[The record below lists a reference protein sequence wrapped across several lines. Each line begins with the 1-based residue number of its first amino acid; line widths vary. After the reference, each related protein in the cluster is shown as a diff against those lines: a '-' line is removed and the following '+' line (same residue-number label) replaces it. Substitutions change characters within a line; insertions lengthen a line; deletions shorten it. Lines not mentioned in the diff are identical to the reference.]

1 MDPGAN
7 GATRHFVRTALAGA
21 AAACAGNGLARF
33 AYVPIFPAMVTAGW
47 VDGGQ
52 AGLLGAAALAGYLVG
67 ILAGRT
73 VARGIGV
80 PATLDLGMALVV
92 LSLAACA
99 WNGGFAWLMA
109 WRAMAGVAGGLLMAL
124 AGPATQASVPAGR
137 RGTAGGL
144 VIAGVGIGIVGGAL
158 LVPPLLGQGLPAAW
172 LGIAAAVAQ
181 LWLAVRRHWPT
192 MELHG
197 AAAQRPPPALLL
209 LATYGLHSAGMVPP
223 MVYLADLAARGR
235 GMGIAAG
242 ALTWLL
248 FGAGGIVGGALSGR
262 LVDRLGSRPALLLW
276 LGVQVLALGL
286 ALVPAPLAVTAAAV
300 AAGFAAMGVTT
311 VTLSVCREIA
321 PAQSAALWVRATAVF
336 GVVQTAVAFALAPI
350 FAATG
355 ESHAVVFATGLG
367 SSLAALAAAVFLE
380 QQPIR
385 RNRLMG

>member
-21 AAACAGNGLARF
+21 AAACAGNGIARF

-52 AGLLGAAALAGYLVG
+52 AGLLGAAALAGYLAG

-73 VARGIGV
+73 AASRLGV

-99 WNGGFAWLMA
+99 WNAGFPWLMA
-109 WRAMAGVAGGLLMAL
+109 CRALAGVAGGLLMAL
-124 AGPATQASVPAGR
+124 AGPATQASVPPQR

-144 VIAGVGIGIVGGAL
+144 VIAGVGIGIVAGAL
-158 LVPPLLGQGLPAAW
+158 MVPPLLAHGLPATW
-172 LGIAAAVAQ
+172 LGLAAAVAL
-181 LWLAVRRHWPT
+181 LWAAVRRHWPT

-242 ALTWLL
+242 ALVWLL
-248 FGAGGIVGGALSGR
+248 FGAGGIVGGIMSGR
-262 LVDRLGSRPALLLW
+262 LVDRIGSRPALLLW
-276 LGVQVLALGL
+276 LAVQGLALGL
-286 ALVPAPLAVTAAAV
+286 ALLPTQAAVIAAAI

-311 VTLSVCREIA
+311 VTLSVCRELA

-336 GVVQTAVAFALAPI
+336 GVVQTAVAFALAPL

-355 ESHAVVFATGLG
+355 ESHEVVFATGLA
-367 SSLAALAAAVFLE
+367 SSLAALAAAT
-380 QQPIR
+380 
-385 RNRLMG
+385 RLAKPR

>member
-33 AYVPIFPAMVTAGW
+33 AYVPIFPVMVTAGW

-52 AGLLGAAALAGYLVG
+52 AGLLGAAALAGYLIG
-67 ILAGRT
+67 ILAGRRIA
-73 VARGIGV
+73 ARLGV

-99 WNGGFAWLMA
+99 WNLGFAWLMA
-109 WRAMAGVAGGLLMAL
+109 WRGMAGIAGGLLMAL
-124 AGPATQASVPAGR
+124 AGPATQASVPPQR

-144 VIAGVGIGIVGGAL
+144 VIAGVGIGIVAGAL
-158 LVPPLLGQGLPAAW
+158 LVPPLLAHGLPTTW
-172 LGIAAAVAQ
+172 LGIATAVAL
-181 LWLAVRRHWPT
+181 LWLAVRRDWPG

-197 AAAQRPPPALLL
+197 AAAQRPPAAPRLLL
-209 LATYGLHSAGMVPP
+209 TYGLHSAGMVPP

-235 GMGIAAG
+235 GLGIAAG

-248 FGAGGIVGGALSGR
+248 FGAGGIIGGVASGR
-262 LVDRLGSRPALLLW
+262 LLDRIGTRPALLLW
-276 LGVQVLALGL
+276 LAVQVLALAL
-286 ALVPAPLAVTAAAV
+286 ALLPSPIAVSAAAI

-311 VTLSVCREIA
+311 VTLTLCREIA

-336 GVVQTAVAFALAPI
+336 GVVQTAVAFALAPL

-355 ESHAVVFATGLG
+355 DSHAMVFAVGLA
-367 SSLAALAAAVFLE
+367 SSLAALAAATGLAK
-380 QQPIR
+380 PR
-385 RNRLMG
+385 